1 MNQLTFTTICKF
13 RRRLFHTKRGIR
25 SRPERS
31 DGVKYQPENERPN
44 RRSEIG
50 AAQGVLTAWQISMSD
65 DNAKLDRAEALAVII
80 AQAVRAMRDLGADNQ
95 QIIAALQIAVDE
107 IAKSE
112 GPK

>member
-1 MNQLTFTTICKF
+1 M
-13 RRRLFHTKRGIR
+13 
-25 SRPERS
+25 
-31 DGVKYQPENERPN
+31 
-44 RRSEIG
+44 EIG
-50 AAQGVLTAWQISMSD
+50 AAQGVLIIFLANRIGDWH
-65 DNAKLDRAEALAVII
+65 EAVII

>member
-1 MNQLTFTTICKF
+1 
-13 RRRLFHTKRGIR
+13 
-25 SRPERS
+25 
-31 DGVKYQPENERPN
+31 
-44 RRSEIG
+44 
-50 AAQGVLTAWQISMSD
+50 MSD

-95 QIIAALQIAVDE
+95 QIITALQIAVDE

>member
-1 MNQLTFTTICKF
+1 MSAYDPLM
-13 RRRLFHTKRGIR
+13 
-25 SRPERS
+25 E
-31 DGVKYQPENERPN
+31 
-44 RRSEIG
+44 EIG
-50 AAQGVLTAWQISMSD
+50 MSD

-95 QIIAALQIAVDE
+95 QIITALQIAVDE